1 MSCSNRSARNDTETR
16 SECGCLPQE
25 LQIFGWRF
33 CVSTA
38 FTRATI
44 MPQRVINPMPSHES
58 ASGTV
63 PNMIKPITIA
73 AMISEYVKG
82 ARIYASVRANA
93 NIMSV

>member
-1 MSCSNRSARNDTETR
+1 
-16 SECGCLPQE
+16 
-25 LQIFGWRF
+25 
-33 CVSTA
+33 
-38 FTRATI
+38 